1 MTPASTAIK
10 RALERFAGV
19 HAAMATALERGQ
31 PVRRESLQEWSRRLK
46 EAAAEIEQALK

>member
-10 RALERFAGV
+10 RALQRFAGV

-46 EAAAEIEQALK
+46 EAATEIEEALK